1 MTTAQTLPVQTTSAR
16 APRRTPAGVLGDVL
30 LWLAAIGGAICI
42 AVVIAAV
49 GFHVTLIMFKTGSM
63 EPTIPT
69 GSLAVVHEI
78 PASEIDV
85 GDIVTVDRPGDLP
98 VTHRVTSVSGEG
110 AASRTITLR
119 GDANEMDDA
128 APYVVDSVRIV
139 WWWIPGWAQVIVWF
153 SHPVVLGALTVGA
166 TGLVTW
172 AFWPR
177 DAVHWRRKAP
187 RSARSRGRTVATGS
201 AGTLAIAAALVLAP
215 VAPPAQAAEVE
226 TVTTSTYLQLTS
238 ISDPDLISSMT
249 PGSPVPWQVGI
260 DAFPPDPGLVHI
272 GIAATG
278 VLASPGDMSISIR
291 ACTVRWVA
299 GVCSTGGTTWLP
311 TTDLAAAVT
320 PPTAFGAREI
330 GTMDAFSQRW
340 LLMSVTMTVAGMPP
354 GSSASL
360 RLQAWGVGG
369 QLSTGPSRLA
379 STGAADGGIAVPL
392 LLAGGAIGAGMLA
405 AGLAARWRREADDA

>member
-1 MTTAQTLPVQTTSAR
+1 VTTVQNEPAQRT
-16 APRRTPAGVLGDVL
+16 RRTPAGVIGDVL

-78 PASEIDV
+78 PADEIEV
-85 GDIVTVDRPGDLP
+85 GDIVTVDRAGDLP
-98 VTHRVTSVSGEG
+98 VTHRVTSVAGDG
-110 AASRTITLR
+110 PSRTITLR
-119 GDANEMDDA
+119 GDANELEDA
-128 APYVVDSVRIV
+128 APYVVESVRVV

-153 SHPVVLGALTVGA
+153 SHPVVLGALTLGA

-177 DAVHWRRKAP
+177 EAGHGRRRAP
-187 RSARSRGRTVATGS
+187 RRRRARGSSVVAGS
-201 AGTLAIAAALVLAP
+201 AGALVLGGALVLAP
-215 VAPPAQAAEVE
+215 AAPPAHAAEVE
-226 TVTTSTYLQLTS
+226 TVTTSAYLQLTS

-249 PGSPVPWQVGI
+249 PGAPVPWQVGI
-260 DAFPPDPGLVHI
+260 DASPPDPGLVHI

-278 VLASPGDMSISIR
+278 ALVAPGSMSVSIR
-291 ACTVRWVA
+291 ACAVRWVA
-299 GVCSTGGTTWLP
+299 GVCSAGASTWLP
-311 TTDLAAAVT
+311 TTDLAAAVS
-320 PPTAFGAREI
+320 PPTAFGAREV

-340 LLMSVTMTVAGMPP
+340 LLMAVTLTAPGVPP
-354 GSSASL
+354 GTAASL

-369 QLSTGPSRLA
+369 PLSTGPSGLA
-379 STGAADGGIAVPL
+379 STGAAEGSITLPL
-392 LLAGGAIGAGMLA
+392 LLAGGAIGCGLIA
-405 AGLAARWRREADDA
+405 AGLARRREAEDA

>member
-1 MTTAQTLPVQTTSAR
+1 MTTVPMTTVPTTS
-16 APRRTPAGVLGDVL
+16 RRTPAAVLGDVL

-42 AVVIAAV
+42 IVVIAAV

-69 GSLAVVHEI
+69 GSLAVVHQI
-78 PASEIDV
+78 PAEQIAV

-98 VTHRVTSVSGEG
+98 VTHRVTSVAGSGDT
-110 AASRTITLR
+110 RTITLR

-128 APYVVDSVRIV
+128 VPYVVDSVRVV

-177 DAVHWRRKAP
+177 EPGHGRRRLP
-187 RSARSRGRTVATGS
+187 RNARGRGRSIATGS
-201 AGTLAIAAALVLAP
+201 AGALLVAAALVVAP
-215 VAPPAQAAEVE
+215 AAPPAQAAEVE

-238 ISDPDLISSMT
+238 ISDPDVISSMT
-249 PGSPVPWQVGI
+249 PGSPVPWQVGV
-260 DAFPPDPGLVHI
+260 DAFPPDPGLVHL

-278 VLASPGDMSISIR
+278 ALVAPGDLSISI
-291 ACTVRWVA
+291 ASCAVRWVA
-299 GVCSTGGTTWLP
+299 GVCSTGGTTWLA
-311 TTDLAAAVT
+311 TTDLATAVAT
-320 PPTAFGAREI
+320 PTAFGAREI

-340 LLMSVTMTVAGMPP
+340 LMMSITMTSAGLPP
-354 GSSASL
+354 GSSAAL

-369 QLSTGPSRLA
+369 ALSAGPAGLA
-379 STGAADGGIAVPL
+379 STGPAEGTITSPL
-392 LLAGGAIGAGMLA
+392 LLAGGAIGAGLLA
-405 AGLAARWRREADDA
+405 AWVAARRREVPDA

>member
-1 MTTAQTLPVQTTSAR
+1 MTTVPTVSVPKA
-16 APRRTPAGVLGDVL
+16 RRTPAGVIGDVL
-30 LWLAAIGGAICI
+30 LWLAAVGGAICI
-42 AVVIAAV
+42 VVVIAAV

-78 PASEIDV
+78 PAGQIAV
-85 GDIVTVDRPGDLP
+85 GDIVTVDRPGELP
-98 VTHRVTSVSGEG
+98 VTHRVTSVSGSGET
-110 AASRTITLR
+110 RTITLR
-119 GDANEMDDA
+119 GDANELDDA
-128 APYVVDSVRIV
+128 APYVVESVRIV

-153 SHPVVLGALTVGA
+153 SHPVVLGALTLGA

-177 DAVHWRRKAP
+177 DAGHGRRALKK
-187 RSARSRGRTVATGS
+187 RRGRPVVTGS
-201 AGTLAIAAALVLAP
+201 AGALAIAVALVLAP
-215 VAPPAQAAEVE
+215 AAPPAQAADVE
-226 TVTTSTYLQLTS
+226 TVTISTYLQLTS

-249 PGSPVPWQVGI
+249 PGAPVPWQVGI

-278 VLASPGDMSISIR
+278 ALVAPGDLSISVR
-291 ACTVRWVA
+291 ACAVRWVS
-299 GVCSTGGTTWLP
+299 GVCSTGPSTWLV
-311 TTDLAAAVT
+311 TTDLATAVV

-340 LLMSVTMTVAGMPP
+340 LMMNVTMTAAGLPP
-354 GSSASL
+354 GSTASL

-369 QLSTGPSRLA
+369 ALSTGLASTGPS
-379 STGAADGGIAVPL
+379 DGSIAVPL
-392 LLAGGAIGAGMLA
+392 MLATGAIGTGLLA
-405 AGLAARWRREADDA
+405 AGVARRRREAGDA